1 MSRIFL
7 ETWEKIDAQ
16 VRCGKLLKG
25 VMFVGTAA
33 RCVNAG
39 NS

>member
-7 ETWEKIDAQ
+7 ETQEEIDAK

-33 RCVNAG
+33 LCVNAD